1 MATMLESGQIMLRGA
16 QGGVP
21 MVQPSIQPVEPIAA
35 RAAAQQSETM
45 AQLLDRMSTSA
56 FQEAGRLAQQEA
68 IKFAADNPP
77 TPEQIE
83 LAKNG
88 VPLPREMRG
97 SIYNEALRKARSL
110 QLASHFEIEGR
121 NELAKILTEVQNGS
135 ITGEQASQKIAT
147 FTSGY
152 SKTLVGEDPEA
163 AIKFRATMALHGNT
177 VLNSAYEAQMKREQQ
192 QKLIK
197 LDMDIDNVG
206 KLLYA
211 AAVQVPDQFDALVDV
226 HRKNI
231 SMTALTL
238 GNLGVQREYSDKF
251 EKMVRAAKVSVI
263 TNQLQ
268 NDAYFTNTT
277 QTIADIR
284 SGSLGMGN
292 KYNNMLINLVATD
305 QAAVEDIVKT
315 FRAEVSARITQREDN
330 ERVAKREREG
340 RVNDLMI
347 EYFTPGTS
355 QTRQRQIAFEAAKLN
370 VMSIE
375 QLEKFLDPKQ
385 KPGDPKVFA
394 AIEYAI
400 NLGDIPD
407 FQTLLSISNRN
418 GMSGEQFK
426 ELSGKLKQPMDR
438 DRTDAIRF
446 IRRASGTPDVVSV
459 FASEQ
464 DQHKIDKEQKINGY
478 FDALTEDFR
487 AKNPGQRIPFRTLA
501 EQAVQQYDRTEKA
514 DARKAGAATAIKNT
528 VDDLVGKKMMPPGIS
543 ITADTNLDDLARQ
556 YPKLGQTE
564 SGGGVPIDYLRQ
576 QQRILREVA
585 R

>member
-21 MVQPSIQPVEPIAA
+21 MAQPQLQVAEPIAA
-35 RAAAQQSETM
+35 RAAAQQAGTL
-45 AQLLDRMSTSA
+45 AQMLDRMSESA
-56 FQEAGRLAQQEA
+56 FQQAGKLAQQEA
-68 IKFAADNPP
+68 LQFAADNPI

-88 VPLPREMRG
+88 ATIVPGLAG
-97 SIYNEALRKARSL
+97 NIYTDALRKARGL

-121 NELAKILTEVQNGS
+121 NELSKMLTEIQSGKA
-135 ITGEQASQKIAT
+135 TGEQISQKIAT
-147 FTSGY
+147 FTDGY
-152 SKTLVGEDPEA
+152 SKALASQDPEA
-163 AIKFRATMALHGNT
+163 AIKFRATMATHGNT
-177 VLNSAYEAQMKREQQ
+177 VLNAAYEAQMKREQQ

-211 AAVQVPDQFDALVDV
+211 AAAQVPDQFDALADI
-226 HRKNI
+226 HRRNI
-231 SMTALTL
+231 STTALTL

-292 KYNNMLINLVATD
+292 KYNNMLIGLVATD
-305 QAAVEDIVKT
+305 QAAVDDIVKT
-315 FRAEVSARITQREDN
+315 FRAEISARISQREDA
-330 ERVAKREREG
+330 EKLDKRQRDIK
-340 RVNDLMI
+340 VNDLMI
-347 EYFTPGTS
+347 EYFTPGTPP
-355 QTRQRQIAFEAAKLN
+355 TRQRQIAFEAAKLN

-385 KPGDPKVFA
+385 KPGDPYAFA
-394 AIEYAI
+394 AAKYAI
-400 NLGDIPD
+400 QRGDITD
-407 FQTLLSISNRN
+407 FGQLLTLSNRH
-418 GMSGEQFK
+418 GMNGEQFK
-426 ELSGKLKQPMDR
+426 DLAAELKQPLDR
-438 DRTDAIRF
+438 ERSDAVRL

-459 FASEQ
+459 FATKD

-478 FDALTEDFR
+478 FDTLVEDFR
-487 AKNPGQRIPFRTLA
+487 VNNPGQRIPFRILA
-501 EQAVQQYDRTEKA
+501 DQAVQQYDKTEKA
-514 DARKAGAATAIKNT
+514 DARKAGAATAIERT
-528 VDDLVGKKMMPPGIS
+528 VLDLVGKKMMPAGIS
-543 ITADTNLDDLARQ
+543 ITADTNLDDLAKR

-564 SGGGVPIDYLRQ
+564 AGGGAPIDYLRQ